1 MLKWNSGSWSPG
13 TDNNTTYSAGTGL
26 QLSDTTFSAK
36 TTQAL
41 WNANQLQGNTVS
53 TTSPSTGQVLQWSG
67 TQWSPATQRSKQYS
81 AGTGLLLTDTVFSAK
96 TDSAL
101 WNANQLQGIAVS
113 DSAPAA
119 GEVLTYLNGKW
130 KGTRQTS
137 NGWKIDTLS
146 ADTVVMYS
154 TVQGSV
160 GIGTTHPKGLF
171 QVQGG
176 NTNDPDSSFIIT
188 RGGNVGIGTQS
199 PDSRFKLSVNG
210 WIRAKKI
217 VVESGWADYVF
228 EEDYP
233 LMSMDSLALYVSAHH
248 HLPGV
253 PSAAEVT
260 QGGLDV
266 GEMQVKMMEK
276 IEELTLYMLELK
288 QENAALKARLD
299 EMQAQS
305 AGGK

>member
-1 MLKWNSGSWSPG
+1 M
-13 TDNNTTYSAGTGL
+13 
-26 QLSDTTFSAK
+26 
-36 TTQAL
+36 
-41 WNANQLQGNTVS
+41 
-53 TTSPSTGQVLQWSG
+53 
-67 TQWSPATQRSKQYS
+67 
-81 AGTGLLLTDTVFSAK
+81 
-96 TDSAL
+96 
-101 WNANQLQGIAVS
+101 
-113 DSAPAA
+113 
-119 GEVLTYLNGKW
+119 
-130 KGTRQTS
+130 
-137 NGWKIDTLS
+137 
-146 ADTVVMYS
+146 
-154 TVQGSV
+154 
-160 GIGTTHPKGLF
+160 
-171 QVQGG
+171 
-176 NTNDPDSSFIIT
+176 
-188 RGGNVGIGTQS
+188 GIGTQS